1 MGARKDGARD
11 GDILLPSACP
21 RRVPPLVRPVLSWV
35 HISSKAPAT
44 QGNTVVG
51 SLQRHVGR

>member
-1 MGARKDGARD
+1 MGERKDGARD
-11 GDILLPSACP
+11 GDIVSMRVSPSRA
-21 RRVPPLVRPVLSWV
+21 PLVRPVLSCV

-51 SLQRHVGR
+51 SLQRQVGR

>member
-11 GDILLPSACP
+11 GDIASKSVSPSRAPLL
-21 RRVPPLVRPVLSWV
+21 RTVLSCV

-51 SLQRHVGR
+51 SLR